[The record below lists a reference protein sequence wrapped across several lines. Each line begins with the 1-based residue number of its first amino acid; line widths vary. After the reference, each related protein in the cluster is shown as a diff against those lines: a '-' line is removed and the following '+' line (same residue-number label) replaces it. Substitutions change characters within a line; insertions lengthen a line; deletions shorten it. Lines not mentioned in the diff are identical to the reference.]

1 VVLTSNLF
9 AIAGLRSLY
18 GILSRAATD
27 LVYLEKAVAIVLGFI
42 GSKMIAETAFGV
54 EVPTNL
60 ALLTVATVLGGGI
73 GLSVLEKNRQQQQD
87 QPDDDET
94 TTTLEMMKQQQETLT
109 TTETKVNGKR

>member
-1 VVLTSNLF
+1 VVLSSNLF

-42 GSKMIAETAFGV
+42 GTKMIAETAFHV
-54 EVPTNL
+54 EVPTSL

-73 GLSVLEKNRQQQQD
+73 GLSVLEK
-87 QPDDDET
+87 
-94 TTTLEMMKQQQETLT
+94 QQQETHTKDMLT
-109 TTETKVNGKR
+109 TTTTTTTENNKDEAKKNGR

>member
-42 GSKMIAETAFGV
+42 GTKMIAETAFHV
-54 EVPTNL
+54 EVPTTL

-73 GLSVLEKNRQQQQD
+73 GLSVLEKQQ
-87 QPDDDET
+87 
-94 TTTLEMMKQQQETLT
+94 QQQETQTKDLLT
-109 TTETKVNGKR
+109 TTTTTTTTEKNKEKAEKNGR